1 MMTRREMFDERRLFI
16 ADGKVQAL
24 AGMRRYLEEARDFD
38 CPLAAMEWLVTELE
52 AALAERHY
60 CRLRLARDSSDGLPA
75 DAAIPEDDW

>member
-38 CPLAAMEWLVTELE
+38 CPLAAMDRLVTELE
-52 AALAERHY
+52 AALAERHFW
-60 CRLRLARDSSDGLPA
+60 RRRLARDSSDGLAA
-75 DAAIPEDDW
+75 DAALPEDDW